1 MNVINGFSGEYAW
14 LSNFFVEPS
23 GSTVEHR
30 FQAAKARDDRE
41 SRNRILNAPTPGR
54 AKCLGRMV
62 LLDQKWWAKACGP
75 AMYKAL
81 IEKFFDSVLREK
93 LLATDDALL
102 IEGNHWHDNYWGDC
116 MCKVCISPGE
126 NHLGMLLMEV
136 RTHYRDYERMLED
149 PLYVSDADIDSI
161 VE

>member
-1 MNVINGFSGEYAW
+1 
-14 LSNFFVEPS
+14 
-23 GSTVEHR
+23 
-30 FQAAKARDDRE
+30 
-41 SRNRILNAPTPGR
+41 
-54 AKCLGRMV
+54 
-62 LLDQKWWAKACGP
+62 
-75 AMYKAL
+75 
-81 IEKFFDSVLREK
+81 
-93 LLATDDALL
+93 
-102 IEGNHWHDNYWGDC
+102 